1 MKVLLDTNVLIAGFI
16 TKGVCS
22 ELLEHCL
29 RRHEVVL
36 SDFILDE
43 FKERLVE
50 KFKFSA
56 ADADSAIRLLRSRV
70 ILTKPTPLSQ
80 PVCRDADDDM
90 VIAAAITGKAVCIVT
105 GDKDLLDLKQHQGI
119 PILKPAEFSAF
130 EAEHSY

>member
-36 SDFILDE
+36 SEFILDE
-43 FKERLVE
+43 FKEKLVK
-50 KFKFSA
+50 KFKYSA
-56 ADADSAIRLLRSRV
+56 EDADSAIRLLRSRV
-70 ILTKPTPLSQ
+70 LLTKPIPLSQ

-90 VIAAAITGKAVCIVT
+90 VIASAISGNAVCIVT
-105 GDKDLLDLKQHQGI
+105 GDKDLFELKEHQGI
-119 PILKPAEFSAF
+119 LILKPADFSAF
-130 EAEHSY
+130 EAERS